1 MGKWHL
7 ATTTSAETIAR
18 HKSLHLSAMGAA
30 IPHLLTLAASLPDVL
45 PFGPEQIH
53 TEVLTGTV
61 EVQDEI
67 IPEDDN
73 EDISYETRGKSTLSV
88 VIKIGD
94 GIDEERPKKR
104 HNGEQKAK
112 GKARSKPAKAQQ
124 VILSEPEQEDPMDT
138 L

>member
-1 MGKWHL
+1 MGEWHT
-7 ATTTSAETIAR
+7 ATITRAETIAR

-30 IPHLLTLAASLPDVL
+30 IPHLLTLVASLPDVL

-53 TEVLTGTV
+53 TEILTGTV

-88 VIKIGD
+88 VVKIGD
-94 GIDEERPKKR
+94 GVDEERPKKK
-104 HNGEQKAK
+104 HKGEHKAK
-112 GKARSKPAKAQQ
+112 GKVRSKPAKAQQ
-124 VILSEPEQEDPMDT
+124 FIMSEPQQEDPMDT